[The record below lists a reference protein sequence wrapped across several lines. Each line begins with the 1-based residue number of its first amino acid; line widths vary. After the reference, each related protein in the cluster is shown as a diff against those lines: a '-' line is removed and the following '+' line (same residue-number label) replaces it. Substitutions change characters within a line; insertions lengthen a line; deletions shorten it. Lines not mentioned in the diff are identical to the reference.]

1 MSNISEFERTKPT
14 ITMSKL
20 KTVLSSIESRMKH
33 AESRSEQLFLSEL
46 HAFAFDTVES
56 LKKGE

>member
-1 MSNISEFERTKPT
+1 
-14 ITMSKL
+14 MSKL

-33 AESRSEQLFLSEL
+33 AESRSEQLFLTEL
-46 HAFAFDTVES
+46 HSFMFDTIES